1 MGKLER
7 VTETLSQSFLFVSCI
22 LVHSFGHVVGHVV
35 DHVVDHIWKIGM
47 CIEKYFASI
56 VEVSSRILTE
66 DALRTIPEECL
77 DGLLCKD
84 IICYSGFEG
93 TFSLLAHTR
102 K

>member
-22 LVHSFGHVVGHVV
+22 LVHSFGHVV
-35 DHVVDHIWKIGM
+35 DHVVYHIWKIGM

-66 DALRTIPEECL
+66 DALRTVPEECL
-77 DGLLCKD
+77 DGLLCKN

-93 TFSLLAHTR
+93 TFSLLARTR

>member
-1 MGKLER
+1 
-7 VTETLSQSFLFVSCI
+7 
-22 LVHSFGHVVGHVV
+22 
-35 DHVVDHIWKIGM
+35 M

-66 DALRTIPEECL
+66 DALRTIPECV
-77 DGLLCKD
+77 DRLLCKN

-93 TFSLLAHTR
+93 TFSLLARTR